1 MELKTAVSNIA
12 DTILFEA
19 NSIEQVPNEKTKK
32 RLMDLINELIQ
43 KDFNALVQLLYR
55 IDVDEKKIRVYLKE
69 NKNQDSASVLADL
82 IIDRQQQKIKSRQEF
97 QTKNK
102 KDDNDEKW

>member
-1 MELKTAVSNIA
+1 MELKTGVSNIA

-19 NSIEQVPNEKTKK
+19 NSMEQVPNEETKK

>member
-1 MELKTAVSNIA
+1 MELKTGVSNIA
-12 DTILFEA
+12 NTILFEA
-19 NSIEQVPNEKTKK
+19 NSMEQVPNEETKK

>member
-19 NSIEQVPNEKTKK
+19 NSIEQVPNEETKK

>member
-1 MELKTAVSNIA
+1 MELKTGVSNIA
-12 DTILFEA
+12 NTILFEA
-19 NSIEQVPNEKTKK
+19 NSIEQVPNEETKK

-82 IIDRQQQKIKSRQEF
+82 IIERQQQKIKSRQEF

>member
-1 MELKTAVSNIA
+1 MELKTGVSNIA

-19 NSIEQVPNEKTKK
+19 NSIEQVPNEETKK

-82 IIDRQQQKIKSRQEF
+82 IIERQQQKIKSRQEF

>member
-1 MELKTAVSNIA
+1 MELKTGVSNIA

-19 NSIEQVPNEKTKK
+19 NSIEQVPNEETKK

>member
-1 MELKTAVSNIA
+1 MELKTGVSNIA

>member
-1 MELKTAVSNIA
+1 MELKTGVSNIA
-12 DTILFEA
+12 NTILFEA
-19 NSIEQVPNEKTKK
+19 NSIEQVPNEETKK